1 MSWEITCSTDYIN
14 YTANGGDETFTT
26 DPVCLISK
34 KTHFEPSSDY
44 KGPEDAVMT
53 SLYAA
58 QSEHGSFTWEV
69 TARRAGFNG
78 YAEIENIHPEYPQGC
93 EPIDEP
99 DFDIEDTD

>member
-1 MSWEITCSTDYIN
+1 MSWEITCSTEYIN
-14 YTANGGDETFTT
+14 YIANGGDETFTT
-26 DPVCLISK
+26 DPICLISQ

-78 YAEIENIHPEYPQGC
+78 YAEIENIHTESPQGC
-93 EPIDEP
+93 DPIDEP
-99 DFDIEDTD
+99 DFDIEDTN